1 MDTNVSTDVNGSTV
15 TNSEFQK
22 RLKKHQL
29 ATFTEYRVL
38 SFSIG
43 ATAMFALILA
53 LNIYDVRDKTVS
65 EFFLKTTMIYAV
77 SLVFQLF
84 LRMKMRSEIITG
96 NSISRTTRTCGV
108 LLLPFVLVG
117 NVFSFVAGCTMFME
131 ETTIEYQICIYMML
145 TNICIVLVSA
155 LNLFKDS
162 VSGTFWLGMSLLLA
176 ALAAYLIITLIV
188 AKHVSRKTISKK
200 TIWLCIPLVISCI
213 SGNVFALALAIVLY
227 KRCTQENIEIS
238 IKWVD
243 IMRRLFRNQM
253 AVTGLFVVIF
263 LISLSICSTLIF
275 DESVAI
281 DNDYSALLV
290 EPCIKYPFGTDDF
303 GRCVFS
309 RIVYG
314 ARISLVIGLAAI
326 SYPMILGGIL
336 GALAGYYGG
345 RLDNVIMR
353 VLDVIYAIPGILLS
367 MVIIASFGA
376 NMLTLV
382 FALGVH
388 GIASYARVTRAS
400 VLSMANAEFVEAAKA
415 CGADDRVII
424 FKHILLNSMAPII
437 VNATIGIG
445 GVVLSTSALSY
456 LGIGIP
462 SHIPEWGNV
471 LRAGSAYLETKPYLA
486 IYPGLAIMTIV
497 LAYNFLGDGLR
508 DALDPKL
515 K

>member
-1 MDTNVSTDVNGSTV
+1 MGV
-15 TNSEFQK
+15 TTSMGVGQANCNSEFRK
-22 RLKKHQL
+22 RLNKHRL
-29 ATFTEYRVL
+29 NSFIEYRVL

-43 ATAMFALILA
+43 ATCVLTFVFA
-53 LNIYDVRDKTVS
+53 LNIYDLLTKS
-65 EFFLKTTMIYAV
+65 LSLFFLKVTTVYLA
-77 SLVFQLF
+77 SLLLLLF
-84 LRMKMRSEIITG
+84 LRRRMVSEILQT
-96 NSISRTTRTCGV
+96 NEFSVTTRLCGV

-117 NVFSFVAGCTMFME
+117 NVFSFVAGCILFSKDP
-131 ETTIEYQICIYMML
+131 TIEYQISVYMVL
-145 TNICIVLVSA
+145 TNICIIIVSL
-155 LNLFKDS
+155 LNLFKDFVAS
-162 VSGTFWLGMSLLLA
+162 TFWLGQCLLLVSLVA
-176 ALAAYLIITLIV
+176 SLIISIL
-188 AKHVSRKTISKK
+188 VSRYITQKAIDKRMV
-200 TIWLCIPLVISCI
+200 WLCGPLVLISI
-213 SGNVFALALAIVLY
+213 SGNLFALALAVIIY
-227 KRCTQENIEIS
+227 KRFKQKNVEVS

-243 IMRRLFRNQM
+243 ILRRLFKNQM
-253 AVTGLFVVIF
+253 AAIGTFVVVF
-263 LISLSICSTLIF
+263 LISLSVCSTLTF
-275 DESVAI
+275 DESMAI
-281 DNDYSALLV
+281 DNNYSALLL
-290 EPCIKYPFGTDDF
+290 EPCIEYPFGTDDF

-314 ARISLVIGLAAI
+314 AKISLIIGLASI
-326 SYPMILGGIL
+326 TYPMVLGGIL

-345 RLDNVIMR
+345 RIDDVIMR
-353 VLDVIYAIPGILLS
+353 VLDVVYAIPGILLS

-376 NMLTLV
+376 NMITLI
-382 FALGVH
+382 FALGIH
-388 GIASYARVTRAS
+388 SIASYARVTRAS
-400 VLSMANAEFVEAAKA
+400 VLTMVNSEFVEAAKA

-424 FKHILLNSMAPII
+424 FKHILINSTAPII

-486 IYPGLAIMTIV
+486 IFPGLAIMIIV